1 MGAQFQV
8 DVQVTTHAEQV
19 EALEKKLESLQSKG
33 INLKVNNIDTSK
45 ISRQMESVG
54 QKASQSFNKAFSSGT
69 RTSKVDSN
77 SPINFAK
84 MKLEAKKEI
93 KGISKTI
100 QAGLA
105 GSGISERE
113 SDKLAQSF
121 VNSQKKGL
129 QAVAKERQK
138 QEIQQRKAYEQQQRQ
153 QQKLSNSYWKDYFAN
168 QNAKSPN
175 QKALSDYY
183 KQQEKEAS
191 AFYKQQQKEADTN
204 LKKQVANVEKLNQN
218 KANIVTARANGK
230 TSTLDA
236 LREERKTIKAEQ
248 KQLQK
253 EAERYNNIPGY
264 SQNERAKAIAA
275 KQLGTKSLIDKA
287 WASVQDKDSAS
298 IEKRFNSELAKAKK
312 QLQTSISKND
322 YADSKEARDYLKY
335 MDNLKASDWKNP
347 LNKLDEVNKKV
358 ATYQSNL
365 QSSHKTNLDN
375 INKEI
380 KAEEENTKQIQKGEE
395 AKARLQRQEK
405 ISQLG
410 YENRLKNAH
419 NQEIMDRIQQTRQ
432 KYESQQSQLAK
443 IQQRATSGEFE
454 ARNAKADKFLSRYE
468 GQDSEVL
475 TKARKYASELK
486 SLQSEL
492 QSGVYASGDK
502 KGLKIIPDD
511 QVKLM
516 DQINEKAKQLQNSF
530 TEISN
535 LESKTLGAGVAT
547 RSANN
552 VASYMENNTRALKKY
567 GSALSEIQQQYRSA
581 TTEMEK
587 SNIDKSFA
595 TLKSRISAEGLTGN
609 SAWSELKRATAQIA
623 QFTGVYGALQNVMFQ
638 LPYKAITAVKDY
650 DAAMTNMQMATGISN
665 TQAQELMNTYSDM
678 GKQLKVTGV
687 DVATSATEWM
697 KQGKTIEESNKLA
710 QDSIV
715 LSKIGDLSS
724 DDATRTITAAMKS
737 YDLNESQVM
746 DFVDQISA
754 IDMASATD
762 VGGLADAFNEVAAN
776 ANQAGISTKQLL
788 SYAAVI
794 GETTQEGMSSV
805 GTSLNAIF
813 SRMGNIKLARL
824 KDYQNGGEDL
834 SNVETVLKGV
844 GISLRDT
851 DGEFRNF
858 GDVLDE
864 TAGRWSEFGT
874 VQQRAVAQAFSGT
887 NHMNDFMVLMQQYSK
902 AQEYMQ
908 IADDASGTSME
919 KYSAYTDSL
928 EGKLEGLKST
938 FESLSNTVL
947 DSDALK
953 GFVSGGTDVLGL
965 IDKLTNSLGVM
976 GTVAVGAGIFQGK
989 NNSGKSTWDSPHA
1002 FFKMTYAA

>member
-8 DVQVTTHAEQV
+8 DVNVVTHGAEKV
-19 EALEKKLESLQSKG
+19 NELEQKLSKMQNKSVDIKFNVQGQSQINNIIQQLQNVQRQG
-33 INLKVNNIDTSK
+33 INLNLNNNNMARSAQNAARQYTQNFQRQINSSKLKYNIDTGKYAAAS
-45 ISRQMESVG
+45 SRMS
-54 QKASQSFNKAFSSGT
+54 
-69 RTSKVDSN
+69 
-77 SPINFAK
+77 
-84 MKLEAKKEI
+84 
-93 KGISKTI
+93 
-100 QAGLA
+100 
-105 GSGISERE
+105 
-113 SDKLAQSF
+113 
-121 VNSQKKGL
+121 
-129 QAVAKERQK
+129 
-138 QEIQQRKAYEQQQRQ
+138 
-153 QQKLSNSYWKDYFAN
+153 
-168 QNAKSPN
+168 
-175 QKALSDYY
+175 
-183 KQQEKEAS
+183 
-191 AFYKQQQKEADTN
+191 
-204 LKKQVANVEKLNQN
+204 
-218 KANIVTARANGK
+218 
-230 TSTLDA
+230 
-236 LREERKTIKAEQ
+236 
-248 KQLQK
+248 
-253 EAERYNNIPGY
+253 
-264 SQNERAKAIAA
+264 
-275 KQLGTKSLIDKA
+275 KQLGAYGTQDTANIQKATAALASYNQALDKLQNHYNG
-287 WASVQDKDSAS
+287 SNV
-298 IEKRFNSELAKAKK
+298 LGKK
-312 QLQTSISKND
+312 QLQ
-322 YADSKEARDYLKY
+322 
-335 MDNLKASDWKNP
+335 
-347 LNKLDEVNKKV
+347 
-358 ATYQSNL
+358 
-365 QSSHKTNLDN
+365 
-375 INKEI
+375 
-380 KAEEENTKQIQKGEE
+380 QI
-395 AKARLQRQEK
+395 
-405 ISQLG
+405 
-410 YENRLKNAH
+410 
-419 NQEIMDRIQQTRQ
+419 
-432 KYESQQSQLAK
+432 
-443 IQQRATSGEFE
+443 F
-454 ARNAKADKFLSRYE
+454 
-468 GQDSEVL
+468 QDM
-475 TKARKYASELK
+475 TKAGDTFKNTLSQIRDESSKALSPSIAS
-486 SLQSEL
+486 
-492 QSGVYASGDK
+492 ASGNK
-502 KGLKIIPDD
+502 
-511 QVKLM
+511 VVEYM
-516 DQINEKAKQLQNSF
+516 NANS
-530 TEISN
+530 
-535 LESKTLGAGVAT
+535 
-547 RSANN
+547 
-552 VASYMENNTRALKKY
+552 RAVKKY
-567 GSALSEIQQQYRSA
+567 GASLKTLEQQYRSM
-581 TTEMEK
+581 TTIEEK
-587 SNIDKSFA
+587 ANYDKVFVN
-595 TLKSRISAEGLTGN
+595 LKSRIDAEGLSGN
-609 SAWSELKRATAQIA
+609 SWFGELKRATGQIA
-623 QFTGVYGALQNVMFQ
+623 QFAGVYGMLQNTVMQ
-638 LPYKAITAVKDY
+638 IPYKAITAVKDY

-813 SRMGNIKLARL
+813 SRMGNIKLSRL

-834 SNVETVLKGV
+834 SNVETVLRGV

-938 FESLSNTVL
+938 FESLSSTVL

-953 GFVSGGTDVLGL
+953 GFVSGGTEVLGL

>member
-1 MGAQFQV
+1 MGVQFQV
-8 DVQVTTHAEQV
+8 DVNVATHGAE
-19 EALEKKLESLQSKG
+19 
-33 INLKVNNIDTSK
+33 KVNELEQKLSKMQNKSVDIKFNVQGQNQINNIIQQIQHVQRQGVNLNFNNNNMTRSAQNAARQYTQNFQRQINSSKLKYNIDTGKYAAAS
-45 ISRQMESVG
+45 SRMS
-54 QKASQSFNKAFSSGT
+54 
-69 RTSKVDSN
+69 
-77 SPINFAK
+77 
-84 MKLEAKKEI
+84 
-93 KGISKTI
+93 
-100 QAGLA
+100 
-105 GSGISERE
+105 
-113 SDKLAQSF
+113 
-121 VNSQKKGL
+121 
-129 QAVAKERQK
+129 
-138 QEIQQRKAYEQQQRQ
+138 
-153 QQKLSNSYWKDYFAN
+153 
-168 QNAKSPN
+168 
-175 QKALSDYY
+175 
-183 KQQEKEAS
+183 
-191 AFYKQQQKEADTN
+191 
-204 LKKQVANVEKLNQN
+204 
-218 KANIVTARANGK
+218 
-230 TSTLDA
+230 
-236 LREERKTIKAEQ
+236 
-248 KQLQK
+248 
-253 EAERYNNIPGY
+253 
-264 SQNERAKAIAA
+264 
-275 KQLGTKSLIDKA
+275 KQLGAYGTQDTANIQKATAALASYNQALDKLQNHYNG
-287 WASVQDKDSAS
+287 SNV
-298 IEKRFNSELAKAKK
+298 LGKK
-312 QLQTSISKND
+312 QLQQTFQDMTKAGDTFKNTLSQIRDESSKVLSPTIAN
-322 YADSKEARDYLKY
+322 
-335 MDNLKASDWKNP
+335 
-347 LNKLDEVNKKV
+347 
-358 ATYQSNL
+358 
-365 QSSHKTNLDN
+365 
-375 INKEI
+375 
-380 KAEEENTKQIQKGEE
+380 
-395 AKARLQRQEK
+395 
-405 ISQLG
+405 
-410 YENRLKNAH
+410 
-419 NQEIMDRIQQTRQ
+419 
-432 KYESQQSQLAK
+432 
-443 IQQRATSGEFE
+443 TSGNKVVEYM
-454 ARNAKADKFLSRYE
+454 NANSRA
-468 GQDSEVL
+468 V
-475 TKARKYASELK
+475 
-486 SLQSEL
+486 
-492 QSGVYASGDK
+492 
-502 KGLKIIPDD
+502 
-511 QVKLM
+511 
-516 DQINEKAKQLQNSF
+516 
-530 TEISN
+530 
-535 LESKTLGAGVAT
+535 
-547 RSANN
+547 
-552 VASYMENNTRALKKY
+552 KKY
-567 GSALSEIQQQYRSA
+567 GASLKTLEQQYRSM
-581 TTEMEK
+581 TTVEEK
-587 SNIDKSFA
+587 ANYDKTFA
-595 TLKSRISAEGLTGN
+595 NLKSRIDAEGLSGN
-609 SAWSELKRATAQIA
+609 SWFGELKRATGQIA
-623 QFTGVYGALQNVMFQ
+623 QFAGVYGMLQNTVMQ
-638 LPYKAITAVKDY
+638 IPYKAISAVKDY

-697 KQGKTIEESNKLA
+697 KQGKSIEESNKLA

-813 SRMGNIKLARL
+813 SRMGNIKLSRL

-834 SNVETVLKGV
+834 SNVETVLRGI

-902 AQEYMQ
+902 AQEYMR

-953 GFVSGGTDVLGL
+953 GFVSGGTEVLGL

>member
-8 DVQVTTHAEQV
+8 DVSVVTHGAEKVNELEQKLSKMQNKPVSVNFQVKGQKQLTNLMNQIKQV
-19 EALEKKLESLQSKG
+19 QNMLKG
-33 INLKVNNIDTSK
+33 IPTPNIPNNNLPRNNNPGRNNNPNRYPTNRLKYNIDTGKYAAAS
-45 ISRQMESVG
+45 SRMS
-54 QKASQSFNKAFSSGT
+54 
-69 RTSKVDSN
+69 
-77 SPINFAK
+77 
-84 MKLEAKKEI
+84 
-93 KGISKTI
+93 
-100 QAGLA
+100 
-105 GSGISERE
+105 
-113 SDKLAQSF
+113 
-121 VNSQKKGL
+121 
-129 QAVAKERQK
+129 
-138 QEIQQRKAYEQQQRQ
+138 
-153 QQKLSNSYWKDYFAN
+153 
-168 QNAKSPN
+168 
-175 QKALSDYY
+175 
-183 KQQEKEAS
+183 
-191 AFYKQQQKEADTN
+191 
-204 LKKQVANVEKLNQN
+204 
-218 KANIVTARANGK
+218 
-230 TSTLDA
+230 
-236 LREERKTIKAEQ
+236 
-248 KQLQK
+248 
-253 EAERYNNIPGY
+253 
-264 SQNERAKAIAA
+264 
-275 KQLGTKSLIDKA
+275 KQLGAYGTQDTANIQKATAALASYNQALDKLQNHYNG
-287 WASVQDKDSAS
+287 SNV
-298 IEKRFNSELAKAKK
+298 LGKK
-312 QLQTSISKND
+312 QLQQTFQDMTKAGDTFKNTLSQIRDESSKVLSPTIAN
-322 YADSKEARDYLKY
+322 
-335 MDNLKASDWKNP
+335 
-347 LNKLDEVNKKV
+347 
-358 ATYQSNL
+358 
-365 QSSHKTNLDN
+365 
-375 INKEI
+375 
-380 KAEEENTKQIQKGEE
+380 
-395 AKARLQRQEK
+395 
-405 ISQLG
+405 
-410 YENRLKNAH
+410 
-419 NQEIMDRIQQTRQ
+419 
-432 KYESQQSQLAK
+432 
-443 IQQRATSGEFE
+443 TSGNKVVEYM
-454 ARNAKADKFLSRYE
+454 NANSRA
-468 GQDSEVL
+468 V
-475 TKARKYASELK
+475 
-486 SLQSEL
+486 
-492 QSGVYASGDK
+492 
-502 KGLKIIPDD
+502 
-511 QVKLM
+511 
-516 DQINEKAKQLQNSF
+516 
-530 TEISN
+530 
-535 LESKTLGAGVAT
+535 
-547 RSANN
+547 
-552 VASYMENNTRALKKY
+552 KKY
-567 GSALSEIQQQYRSA
+567 GASLKTLEQQYRSM
-581 TTEMEK
+581 TTVEEK
-587 SNIDKSFA
+587 ANYDKTFA
-595 TLKSRISAEGLTGN
+595 NLKSRIDAEGLSGN
-609 SAWSELKRATAQIA
+609 SWFGELKRATGQIA
-623 QFTGVYGALQNVMFQ
+623 QFAGVYGMLQNTVMQ
-638 LPYKAITAVKDY
+638 IPYKAISAVKDY

-697 KQGKTIEESNKLA
+697 KQGKSIEESNKLA

-813 SRMGNIKLARL
+813 SRMGNIKLSRL

-844 GISLRDT
+844 GISLRDA

-953 GFVSGGTDVLGL
+953 GFVSGGTEVLGL

-976 GTVAVGAGIFQGK
+976 GTVAVGAGIFQGR

>member
-1 MGAQFQV
+1 MGVPFQV
-8 DVQVTTHAEQV
+8 DVNVVTHGAEKV
-19 EALEKKLESLQSKG
+19 NELEQKLSKMQNKSVDIKFNVQGQNQINNIIQQIQNVQRQG
-33 INLKVNNIDTSK
+33 INLNLNNNNMARSAQNAARQYTQNFQRQINSSKLKYNIDTGKYAAAS
-45 ISRQMESVG
+45 SRMS
-54 QKASQSFNKAFSSGT
+54 
-69 RTSKVDSN
+69 
-77 SPINFAK
+77 
-84 MKLEAKKEI
+84 
-93 KGISKTI
+93 
-100 QAGLA
+100 
-105 GSGISERE
+105 
-113 SDKLAQSF
+113 
-121 VNSQKKGL
+121 
-129 QAVAKERQK
+129 
-138 QEIQQRKAYEQQQRQ
+138 
-153 QQKLSNSYWKDYFAN
+153 
-168 QNAKSPN
+168 
-175 QKALSDYY
+175 
-183 KQQEKEAS
+183 
-191 AFYKQQQKEADTN
+191 
-204 LKKQVANVEKLNQN
+204 
-218 KANIVTARANGK
+218 
-230 TSTLDA
+230 
-236 LREERKTIKAEQ
+236 
-248 KQLQK
+248 
-253 EAERYNNIPGY
+253 
-264 SQNERAKAIAA
+264 
-275 KQLGTKSLIDKA
+275 KQLGAYGTQDTANIQKATAALASYNQALDKLQNHYNG
-287 WASVQDKDSAS
+287 SNV
-298 IEKRFNSELAKAKK
+298 LGKK
-312 QLQTSISKND
+312 QLQ
-322 YADSKEARDYLKY
+322 
-335 MDNLKASDWKNP
+335 
-347 LNKLDEVNKKV
+347 
-358 ATYQSNL
+358 
-365 QSSHKTNLDN
+365 
-375 INKEI
+375 
-380 KAEEENTKQIQKGEE
+380 
-395 AKARLQRQEK
+395 
-405 ISQLG
+405 
-410 YENRLKNAH
+410 
-419 NQEIMDRIQQTRQ
+419 QT
-432 KYESQQSQLAK
+432 
-443 IQQRATSGEFE
+443 F
-454 ARNAKADKFLSRYE
+454 
-468 GQDSEVL
+468 QDM
-475 TKARKYASELK
+475 TKAGDTFKNTLSQIRDESSKALSPTVAS
-486 SLQSEL
+486 
-492 QSGVYASGDK
+492 ASGNK
-502 KGLKIIPDD
+502 
-511 QVKLM
+511 VVEYM
-516 DQINEKAKQLQNSF
+516 NANS
-530 TEISN
+530 
-535 LESKTLGAGVAT
+535 
-547 RSANN
+547 
-552 VASYMENNTRALKKY
+552 RAVKKY
-567 GSALSEIQQQYRSA
+567 GASLKTLEQQYRSM
-581 TTEMEK
+581 TTIEEK
-587 SNIDKSFA
+587 ANYDKVFA
-595 TLKSRISAEGLTGN
+595 NLKSRIGAEGLSGN
-609 SAWSELKRATAQIA
+609 SWFGELKRATGQIA
-623 QFTGVYGALQNVMFQ
+623 QFAGVYGMLQNTVMQ
-638 LPYKAITAVKDY
+638 IPYKAITAVKDY

-715 LSKIGDLSS
+715 LSKIGNLSS

-813 SRMGNIKLARL
+813 SRMGNIKLSRL

-834 SNVETVLKGV
+834 SNVETVLRGV

-938 FESLSNTVL
+938 FESLSSTVL

-953 GFVSGGTDVLGL
+953 GFVSGGTEVLGL

>member
-1 MGAQFQV
+1 MGVTFQV
-8 DVQVTTHAEQV
+8 DVQVTTHAEQIN
-19 EALEKKLESLQSKG
+19 ALEKKLESLQTKG
-33 INLKVNNIDTSK
+33 ITLKVNNIDTSK
-45 ISRQMESVG
+45 IEQQIQSLG
-54 QKASQSFNKAFSSGT
+54 QKASQSLNNAFGSSANN
-69 RTSKVDSN
+69 RSAQN
-77 SPINFAK
+77 AAK
-84 MKLEAKKEI
+84 QY
-93 KGISKTI
+93 I
-100 QAGLA
+100 QA
-105 GSGISERE
+105 
-113 SDKLAQSF
+113 
-121 VNSQKKGL
+121 V
-129 QAVAKERQK
+129 
-138 QEIQQRKAYEQQQRQ
+138 
-153 QQKLSNSYWKDYFAN
+153 
-168 QNAKSPN
+168 
-175 QKALSDYY
+175 
-183 KQQEKEAS
+183 
-191 AFYKQQQKEADTN
+191 
-204 LKKQVANVEKLNQN
+204 
-218 KANIVTARANGK
+218 
-230 TSTLDA
+230 
-236 LREERKTIKAEQ
+236 Q
-248 KQLQK
+248 KQLNTNK
-253 EAERYNNIPGY
+253 LKYNIDTGKY
-264 SQNERAKAIAA
+264 VAA
-275 KQLGTKSLIDKA
+275 SSRMSKQLGAYGTQDTANIQKATAALASYNQALDKLQNHYNG
-287 WASVQDKDSAS
+287 SNV
-298 IEKRFNSELAKAKK
+298 LGKK
-312 QLQTSISKND
+312 QLQQTFQDMTKAGDTFKNTLSQIRDESSKVLSPTIAN
-322 YADSKEARDYLKY
+322 
-335 MDNLKASDWKNP
+335 
-347 LNKLDEVNKKV
+347 
-358 ATYQSNL
+358 
-365 QSSHKTNLDN
+365 
-375 INKEI
+375 
-380 KAEEENTKQIQKGEE
+380 
-395 AKARLQRQEK
+395 
-405 ISQLG
+405 
-410 YENRLKNAH
+410 
-419 NQEIMDRIQQTRQ
+419 
-432 KYESQQSQLAK
+432 
-443 IQQRATSGEFE
+443 TSGNKVVEYM
-454 ARNAKADKFLSRYE
+454 NANSRA
-468 GQDSEVL
+468 V
-475 TKARKYASELK
+475 
-486 SLQSEL
+486 
-492 QSGVYASGDK
+492 
-502 KGLKIIPDD
+502 
-511 QVKLM
+511 
-516 DQINEKAKQLQNSF
+516 
-530 TEISN
+530 
-535 LESKTLGAGVAT
+535 
-547 RSANN
+547 
-552 VASYMENNTRALKKY
+552 KKY
-567 GSALSEIQQQYRSA
+567 GASLKTLEQQYRSM
-581 TTEMEK
+581 TTVEEK
-587 SNIDKSFA
+587 ANYDKTFA
-595 TLKSRISAEGLTGN
+595 NLKSRIDAEGLSGN
-609 SAWSELKRATAQIA
+609 SWFGELKRATGQIA
-623 QFTGVYGALQNVMFQ
+623 QFAGVYGMLQNTVMQ
-638 LPYKAITAVKDY
+638 IPYKAISAVKDY

-697 KQGKTIEESNKLA
+697 KQGKSIEESNKLA

-813 SRMGNIKLARL
+813 SRMGNIKLSRL

-834 SNVETVLKGV
+834 SNVETVLRGI

-902 AQEYMQ
+902 AQEYMR

-953 GFVSGGTDVLGL
+953 GFVSGGTEVLGL

>member
-1 MGAQFQV
+1 MGVQFQV
-8 DVQVTTHAEQV
+8 DVNVATHGAEKV
-19 EALEKKLESLQSKG
+19 NELEQKLSKMQNKSVDIKFNVQGQNQINNIIQQLQNVQRQG
-33 INLKVNNIDTSK
+33 INLNLNNNNMARSAQNAARQYTQNFQRQINSSKLKYNIDTGKYAAASSRMSK
-45 ISRQMESVG
+45 QLGAYGTQDTANI
-54 QKASQSFNKAFSSGT
+54 QKATAALASYN
-69 RTSKVDSN
+69 
-77 SPINFAK
+77 
-84 MKLEAKKEI
+84 
-93 KGISKTI
+93 
-100 QAGLA
+100 QAL
-105 GSGISERE
+105 
-113 SDKLAQSF
+113 DKLQNHYNGSNVLGKQQLQQTFQDMTKAGDTF
-121 VNSQKKGL
+121 KNTLSQIRD
-129 QAVAKERQK
+129 E
-138 QEIQQRKAYEQQQRQ
+138 
-153 QQKLSNSYWKDYFAN
+153 SS
-168 QNAKSPN
+168 
-175 QKALSDYY
+175 KALSP
-183 KQQEKEAS
+183 
-191 AFYKQQQKEADTN
+191 T
-204 LKKQVANVEKLNQN
+204 V
-218 KANIVTARANGK
+218 
-230 TSTLDA
+230 TSTSGNKVVEYMNA
-236 LREERKTIKAEQ
+236 
-248 KQLQK
+248 
-253 EAERYNNIPGY
+253 N
-264 SQNERAKAIAA
+264 SRA
-275 KQLGTKSLIDKA
+275 
-287 WASVQDKDSAS
+287 V
-298 IEKRFNSELAKAKK
+298 
-312 QLQTSISKND
+312 
-322 YADSKEARDYLKY
+322 
-335 MDNLKASDWKNP
+335 
-347 LNKLDEVNKKV
+347 
-358 ATYQSNL
+358 
-365 QSSHKTNLDN
+365 
-375 INKEI
+375 
-380 KAEEENTKQIQKGEE
+380 
-395 AKARLQRQEK
+395 
-405 ISQLG
+405 
-410 YENRLKNAH
+410 
-419 NQEIMDRIQQTRQ
+419 
-432 KYESQQSQLAK
+432 
-443 IQQRATSGEFE
+443 
-454 ARNAKADKFLSRYE
+454 
-468 GQDSEVL
+468 
-475 TKARKYASELK
+475 
-486 SLQSEL
+486 
-492 QSGVYASGDK
+492 
-502 KGLKIIPDD
+502 
-511 QVKLM
+511 
-516 DQINEKAKQLQNSF
+516 
-530 TEISN
+530 
-535 LESKTLGAGVAT
+535 
-547 RSANN
+547 
-552 VASYMENNTRALKKY
+552 KKY
-567 GSALSEIQQQYRSA
+567 GASLKTLEQQYRSM
-581 TTEMEK
+581 TTIEEK
-587 SNIDKSFA
+587 ANYDKVFA
-595 TLKSRISAEGLTGN
+595 NLKSRIDAEGLSGN
-609 SAWSELKRATAQIA
+609 SWFGELKRATGQIA
-623 QFTGVYGALQNVMFQ
+623 QFAGVYGMLQNTVMQ
-638 LPYKAITAVKDY
+638 IPYKAITAVKDY

-813 SRMGNIKLARL
+813 SRMGNIKLSRL

-834 SNVETVLKGV
+834 SNVETVLRGV

-938 FESLSNTVL
+938 FESLSSTVL

-953 GFVSGGTDVLGL
+953 GFVSGGTEVLGL

-989 NNSGKSTWDSPHA
+989 NNSGKSTWDSLHA

>member
-8 DVQVTTHAEQV
+8 DVNVVTHGAEKV
-19 EALEKKLESLQSKG
+19 NELEQKLSKMQNKSVDIKFNVQGQNQINNIIQQLQNVQRQG
-33 INLKVNNIDTSK
+33 INLNLNNNNMARSAQNVARQYTQNFQRQINSSKLKYNIDTGKYAAAS
-45 ISRQMESVG
+45 SRMS
-54 QKASQSFNKAFSSGT
+54 
-69 RTSKVDSN
+69 
-77 SPINFAK
+77 
-84 MKLEAKKEI
+84 
-93 KGISKTI
+93 
-100 QAGLA
+100 
-105 GSGISERE
+105 
-113 SDKLAQSF
+113 
-121 VNSQKKGL
+121 
-129 QAVAKERQK
+129 
-138 QEIQQRKAYEQQQRQ
+138 
-153 QQKLSNSYWKDYFAN
+153 
-168 QNAKSPN
+168 
-175 QKALSDYY
+175 
-183 KQQEKEAS
+183 
-191 AFYKQQQKEADTN
+191 
-204 LKKQVANVEKLNQN
+204 
-218 KANIVTARANGK
+218 
-230 TSTLDA
+230 
-236 LREERKTIKAEQ
+236 
-248 KQLQK
+248 
-253 EAERYNNIPGY
+253 
-264 SQNERAKAIAA
+264 
-275 KQLGTKSLIDKA
+275 KQLGAYGTQDTANIQKATAALASYNQALDKLQNHYNG
-287 WASVQDKDSAS
+287 SNV
-298 IEKRFNSELAKAKK
+298 LGKK
-312 QLQTSISKND
+312 QLQQTFQDMTKAGDTFKNTLSQIRDESSK
-322 YADSKEARDYLKY
+322 ALSPTV
-335 MDNLKASDWKNP
+335 AS
-347 LNKLDEVNKKV
+347 
-358 ATYQSNL
+358 
-365 QSSHKTNLDN
+365 
-375 INKEI
+375 
-380 KAEEENTKQIQKGEE
+380 
-395 AKARLQRQEK
+395 
-405 ISQLG
+405 
-410 YENRLKNAH
+410 
-419 NQEIMDRIQQTRQ
+419 
-432 KYESQQSQLAK
+432 
-443 IQQRATSGEFE
+443 TSGNKVVEYM
-454 ARNAKADKFLSRYE
+454 NANSRA
-468 GQDSEVL
+468 V
-475 TKARKYASELK
+475 
-486 SLQSEL
+486 
-492 QSGVYASGDK
+492 
-502 KGLKIIPDD
+502 
-511 QVKLM
+511 
-516 DQINEKAKQLQNSF
+516 
-530 TEISN
+530 
-535 LESKTLGAGVAT
+535 
-547 RSANN
+547 
-552 VASYMENNTRALKKY
+552 KKY
-567 GSALSEIQQQYRSA
+567 GASLKTLEQQYRSM
-581 TTEMEK
+581 TTIEEK
-587 SNIDKSFA
+587 ANYDKVFA
-595 TLKSRISAEGLTGN
+595 NLKSRIDAEGLSGN
-609 SAWSELKRATAQIA
+609 SWFGELKRATGQIA
-623 QFTGVYGALQNVMFQ
+623 QFAGVYGMLQNTVMQ
-638 LPYKAITAVKDY
+638 IPYKAITAVKDY

-813 SRMGNIKLARL
+813 SRMGNIKLSRL

-834 SNVETVLKGV
+834 SNVETVLRGV

-902 AQEYMQ
+902 AQEYMR

-938 FESLSNTVL
+938 FESLSSTVL

-953 GFVSGGTDVLGL
+953 GFVSGGTEVLGL

>member
-8 DVQVTTHAEQV
+8 DVNVVTHGAEKV
-19 EALEKKLESLQSKG
+19 NELEQKLSKMQNKSVDIKFNVQGQNQINNIIQQLQNVQRHG
-33 INLKVNNIDTSK
+33 INLNLNNNNMARSAQNAARQYAQNFQRQINSSKLKYNIDTGKYAAAS
-45 ISRQMESVG
+45 SRMS
-54 QKASQSFNKAFSSGT
+54 
-69 RTSKVDSN
+69 
-77 SPINFAK
+77 
-84 MKLEAKKEI
+84 
-93 KGISKTI
+93 
-100 QAGLA
+100 
-105 GSGISERE
+105 
-113 SDKLAQSF
+113 
-121 VNSQKKGL
+121 
-129 QAVAKERQK
+129 
-138 QEIQQRKAYEQQQRQ
+138 
-153 QQKLSNSYWKDYFAN
+153 
-168 QNAKSPN
+168 
-175 QKALSDYY
+175 
-183 KQQEKEAS
+183 
-191 AFYKQQQKEADTN
+191 
-204 LKKQVANVEKLNQN
+204 
-218 KANIVTARANGK
+218 
-230 TSTLDA
+230 
-236 LREERKTIKAEQ
+236 
-248 KQLQK
+248 
-253 EAERYNNIPGY
+253 
-264 SQNERAKAIAA
+264 
-275 KQLGTKSLIDKA
+275 KQLGAYGTQDTANIQKATAALASYNQALDKLQNHYNG
-287 WASVQDKDSAS
+287 SNV
-298 IEKRFNSELAKAKK
+298 LGKK
-312 QLQTSISKND
+312 QLQ
-322 YADSKEARDYLKY
+322 
-335 MDNLKASDWKNP
+335 
-347 LNKLDEVNKKV
+347 
-358 ATYQSNL
+358 
-365 QSSHKTNLDN
+365 
-375 INKEI
+375 
-380 KAEEENTKQIQKGEE
+380 
-395 AKARLQRQEK
+395 
-405 ISQLG
+405 
-410 YENRLKNAH
+410 
-419 NQEIMDRIQQTRQ
+419 QT
-432 KYESQQSQLAK
+432 
-443 IQQRATSGEFE
+443 F
-454 ARNAKADKFLSRYE
+454 
-468 GQDSEVL
+468 QDM
-475 TKARKYASELK
+475 TKAGDTFKNTLSQIRDESSKALSPTVAS
-486 SLQSEL
+486 
-492 QSGVYASGDK
+492 ASGNK
-502 KGLKIIPDD
+502 
-511 QVKLM
+511 VVEYM
-516 DQINEKAKQLQNSF
+516 NANS
-530 TEISN
+530 
-535 LESKTLGAGVAT
+535 
-547 RSANN
+547 
-552 VASYMENNTRALKKY
+552 RAVKKY
-567 GSALSEIQQQYRSA
+567 GASLKTLEQQYRSM
-581 TTEMEK
+581 TTIEEK
-587 SNIDKSFA
+587 ANYDKVFA
-595 TLKSRISAEGLTGN
+595 NLKSRIGAEGLSGN
-609 SAWSELKRATAQIA
+609 SWFGELKRATGQIA
-623 QFTGVYGALQNVMFQ
+623 QFAGVYGMLQNTVMQ
-638 LPYKAITAVKDY
+638 IPYKAITAVKDY

-715 LSKIGDLSS
+715 LSKIGNLSS

-813 SRMGNIKLARL
+813 SRMGNIKLSRL

-834 SNVETVLKGV
+834 SNVETVLRGV

-938 FESLSNTVL
+938 FESLSSTVL

-953 GFVSGGTDVLGL
+953 GFVSGGTEVLGL

>member
-8 DVQVTTHAEQV
+8 DVNVVTHGAEKV
-19 EALEKKLESLQSKG
+19 NELEQKLSKMQNKSVDIKFNVQGQNQINNIIQQLQNVQRQG
-33 INLKVNNIDTSK
+33 INLNLNNNNMARSAQNAARQYTQNFQRQINSSKLKYNIDTGKYAATS
-45 ISRQMESVG
+45 SRMS
-54 QKASQSFNKAFSSGT
+54 
-69 RTSKVDSN
+69 
-77 SPINFAK
+77 
-84 MKLEAKKEI
+84 
-93 KGISKTI
+93 
-100 QAGLA
+100 
-105 GSGISERE
+105 
-113 SDKLAQSF
+113 
-121 VNSQKKGL
+121 
-129 QAVAKERQK
+129 
-138 QEIQQRKAYEQQQRQ
+138 
-153 QQKLSNSYWKDYFAN
+153 
-168 QNAKSPN
+168 
-175 QKALSDYY
+175 
-183 KQQEKEAS
+183 
-191 AFYKQQQKEADTN
+191 
-204 LKKQVANVEKLNQN
+204 
-218 KANIVTARANGK
+218 
-230 TSTLDA
+230 
-236 LREERKTIKAEQ
+236 
-248 KQLQK
+248 
-253 EAERYNNIPGY
+253 
-264 SQNERAKAIAA
+264 
-275 KQLGTKSLIDKA
+275 KQLGAYGTQDTANIQKATAALASYNQALDKLQNHYNG
-287 WASVQDKDSAS
+287 SNV
-298 IEKRFNSELAKAKK
+298 LGKK
-312 QLQTSISKND
+312 QLQ
-322 YADSKEARDYLKY
+322 
-335 MDNLKASDWKNP
+335 
-347 LNKLDEVNKKV
+347 
-358 ATYQSNL
+358 
-365 QSSHKTNLDN
+365 
-375 INKEI
+375 
-380 KAEEENTKQIQKGEE
+380 
-395 AKARLQRQEK
+395 
-405 ISQLG
+405 
-410 YENRLKNAH
+410 
-419 NQEIMDRIQQTRQ
+419 QT
-432 KYESQQSQLAK
+432 
-443 IQQRATSGEFE
+443 F
-454 ARNAKADKFLSRYE
+454 
-468 GQDSEVL
+468 QDM
-475 TKARKYASELK
+475 TKAGDTFKNTLSQIRDESSKALSPTVAS
-486 SLQSEL
+486 
-492 QSGVYASGDK
+492 ASGNK
-502 KGLKIIPDD
+502 
-511 QVKLM
+511 VVEYM
-516 DQINEKAKQLQNSF
+516 NANS
-530 TEISN
+530 
-535 LESKTLGAGVAT
+535 
-547 RSANN
+547 
-552 VASYMENNTRALKKY
+552 RAVKKY
-567 GSALSEIQQQYRSA
+567 GASLKTLEQQYRSM
-581 TTEMEK
+581 TTIEEK
-587 SNIDKSFA
+587 ANYDKVFA
-595 TLKSRISAEGLTGN
+595 NLKSRIDAEGLSGN
-609 SAWSELKRATAQIA
+609 SWFGELKRATGQIA
-623 QFTGVYGALQNVMFQ
+623 QFAGVYGMLQNTVMQ
-638 LPYKAITAVKDY
+638 IPYKAITAVKDY

-813 SRMGNIKLARL
+813 SRMGNIKLSRL

-834 SNVETVLKGV
+834 SNVETVLRGV

-938 FESLSNTVL
+938 FESLSSTVL

-953 GFVSGGTDVLGL
+953 GFVSGGTEVLGL

>member
-8 DVQVTTHAEQV
+8 DVNVVTHGAEKV
-19 EALEKKLESLQSKG
+19 NELEQKLSKMQNKSVDIKFNVQGQNQINNIIQQLQNVQRQG
-33 INLKVNNIDTSK
+33 INLNLNNNNMARSAQNAARQYTQNFQRQINSSKLKYNIDTGKYAATS
-45 ISRQMESVG
+45 SRMS
-54 QKASQSFNKAFSSGT
+54 
-69 RTSKVDSN
+69 
-77 SPINFAK
+77 
-84 MKLEAKKEI
+84 
-93 KGISKTI
+93 
-100 QAGLA
+100 
-105 GSGISERE
+105 
-113 SDKLAQSF
+113 
-121 VNSQKKGL
+121 
-129 QAVAKERQK
+129 
-138 QEIQQRKAYEQQQRQ
+138 
-153 QQKLSNSYWKDYFAN
+153 
-168 QNAKSPN
+168 
-175 QKALSDYY
+175 
-183 KQQEKEAS
+183 
-191 AFYKQQQKEADTN
+191 
-204 LKKQVANVEKLNQN
+204 
-218 KANIVTARANGK
+218 
-230 TSTLDA
+230 
-236 LREERKTIKAEQ
+236 
-248 KQLQK
+248 
-253 EAERYNNIPGY
+253 
-264 SQNERAKAIAA
+264 
-275 KQLGTKSLIDKA
+275 KQLGAYGTQDTANIQKATAALASYNQALDKLQNHYNG
-287 WASVQDKDSAS
+287 SNV
-298 IEKRFNSELAKAKK
+298 LGKK
-312 QLQTSISKND
+312 QLQ
-322 YADSKEARDYLKY
+322 
-335 MDNLKASDWKNP
+335 
-347 LNKLDEVNKKV
+347 
-358 ATYQSNL
+358 
-365 QSSHKTNLDN
+365 
-375 INKEI
+375 
-380 KAEEENTKQIQKGEE
+380 
-395 AKARLQRQEK
+395 
-405 ISQLG
+405 
-410 YENRLKNAH
+410 
-419 NQEIMDRIQQTRQ
+419 QT
-432 KYESQQSQLAK
+432 
-443 IQQRATSGEFE
+443 F
-454 ARNAKADKFLSRYE
+454 
-468 GQDSEVL
+468 QDM
-475 TKARKYASELK
+475 TKAGDTFKNTLSQIRDESSKALSPTVAS
-486 SLQSEL
+486 
-492 QSGVYASGDK
+492 ASGNK
-502 KGLKIIPDD
+502 
-511 QVKLM
+511 VVEYM
-516 DQINEKAKQLQNSF
+516 NANS
-530 TEISN
+530 
-535 LESKTLGAGVAT
+535 
-547 RSANN
+547 
-552 VASYMENNTRALKKY
+552 RAVKKY
-567 GSALSEIQQQYRSA
+567 GASLKTLEQQYRSM
-581 TTEMEK
+581 TTIEEK
-587 SNIDKSFA
+587 ANYDKVFA
-595 TLKSRISAEGLTGN
+595 NLKSRIDAEGLSGN
-609 SAWSELKRATAQIA
+609 SWFGELKRATGQIA
-623 QFTGVYGALQNVMFQ
+623 QFAGVYGMLQNTVMQ
-638 LPYKAITAVKDY
+638 IPYKAITAVKDY

-813 SRMGNIKLARL
+813 SRMGNIKLSRL

-834 SNVETVLKGV
+834 SNVETVLRGV

>member
-1 MGAQFQV
+1 MGVPFQV
-8 DVQVTTHAEQV
+8 DVNVVTHAEQV
-19 EALEKKLESLQSKG
+19 DALEKRLNALQSKG
-33 INLKVNNIDTSK
+33 VDLKVKIDGLDKLDTTKIGKQFTAAGKQMSQNFSRGLATSSTKSKTNINN
-45 ISRQMESVG
+45 V
-54 QKASQSFNKAFSSGT
+54 
-69 RTSKVDSN
+69 V
-77 SPINFAK
+77 NFARLK
-84 MKLEAKKEI
+84 QQADKEVASL
-93 KGISKTI
+93 SKTI
-100 QAGLA
+100 QNGL
-105 GSGISERE
+105 GTDKKQ
-113 SDKLAQSF
+113 SDKIAKQYANTIQKSTASAQ
-121 VNSQKKGL
+121 K
-129 QAVAKERQK
+129 
-138 QEIQQRKAYEQQQRQ
+138 QQQRVQ
-153 QQKLSNSYWKDYFAN
+153 QQYQKQLQQDAKRNLTQQLS
-168 QNAKSPN
+168 
-175 QKALSDYY
+175 
-183 KQQEKEAS
+183 
-191 AFYKQQQKEADTN
+191 
-204 LKKQVANVEKLNQN
+204 NVEKLNKN
-218 KANIVTARANGK
+218 KAGIITARANGK
-230 TSTLDA
+230 SETVEA
-236 LREERKTIKAEQ
+236 LRAERKQIKAEQ

-253 EAERYNNIPGY
+253 EAQKINKASGY
-264 SQNERAKAIAA
+264 SISGFSSQERAKAIND
-275 KQLGTKSLIDKA
+275 KQLDTKNLVDKA
-287 WASVQDKDSAS
+287 WASVNDKNSEA
-298 IEKRFNSELAKAKK
+298 ITKRFDSELSKAKK
-312 QLQTSISKND
+312 
-322 YADSKEARDYLKY
+322 
-335 MDNLKASDWKNP
+335 
-347 LNKLDEVNKKV
+347 
-358 ATYQSNL
+358 NL
-365 QSSHKTNLDN
+365 QSSLSKYDYADADKIKESQKLIASMGNMKASDYEKPLEKIAQVTKQTQDLGKSLQNTYKVNLDG

-380 KAEEENTKQIQKGEE
+380 KAEEQNIAQTR
-395 AKARLQRQEK
+395 KAEQSRTQAQVQQK

-410 YENRLKNAH
+410 YDNKLKNAH

-454 ARNAKADKFLSRYE
+454 ARTAKNNSWIDKYAGQNSESLAKARSQIEKIN
-468 GQDSEVL
+468 
-475 TKARKYASELK
+475 T
-486 SLQSEL
+486 LQKEL
-492 QSGVYASGDK
+492 QTGKYGSGDK
-502 KGLKIIPDD
+502 KGMTIVTDD
-511 QVKLM
+511 Q
-516 DQINEKAKQLQNSF
+516 IAKAKELDRTCQELKNTMTQVAN
-530 TEISN
+530 E
-535 LESKTLGAGVAT
+535 ESKTLGYGVAE

-552 VASYMENNTRALKKY
+552 VATYMENNTKALKKY
-567 GSALSEIQQQYRSA
+567 GNALAELQSQYRSA

-609 SAWSELKRATAQIA
+609 SGWSELKRATVQIA
-623 QFTGVYGALQNVMFQ
+623 QFAGVYGMLQNTVMQ
-638 LPYKAITAVKDY
+638 IPYKAITAVKDY

-851 DGEFRNF
+851 DGEFRDF

-864 TAGRWSEFGT
+864 TASRWSEFGT

-908 IADDASGTSME
+908 VADNASGKSME
-919 KYSAYTDSL
+919 KYGAYTDSL
-928 EGKLEGLKST
+928 EGKLEGFKST

-953 GFVSGGTDVLGL
+953 GLVSSGTDVLGL
-965 IDKLTNSLGVM
+965 VDKLTNSLGVM

>member
-8 DVQVTTHAEQV
+8 DVNVVTHGAEKV
-19 EALEKKLESLQSKG
+19 NELEQKLSKMQNKSVDIKFNVQGQNQINNIIQQLQNVQRQG
-33 INLKVNNIDTSK
+33 INLNLNNNNMARSAQNAARQYTQNFQRQINSSKLKYNIDTGKYAAAS
-45 ISRQMESVG
+45 SRMS
-54 QKASQSFNKAFSSGT
+54 
-69 RTSKVDSN
+69 
-77 SPINFAK
+77 
-84 MKLEAKKEI
+84 
-93 KGISKTI
+93 
-100 QAGLA
+100 
-105 GSGISERE
+105 
-113 SDKLAQSF
+113 
-121 VNSQKKGL
+121 
-129 QAVAKERQK
+129 
-138 QEIQQRKAYEQQQRQ
+138 
-153 QQKLSNSYWKDYFAN
+153 
-168 QNAKSPN
+168 
-175 QKALSDYY
+175 
-183 KQQEKEAS
+183 
-191 AFYKQQQKEADTN
+191 
-204 LKKQVANVEKLNQN
+204 
-218 KANIVTARANGK
+218 
-230 TSTLDA
+230 
-236 LREERKTIKAEQ
+236 
-248 KQLQK
+248 
-253 EAERYNNIPGY
+253 
-264 SQNERAKAIAA
+264 
-275 KQLGTKSLIDKA
+275 KQLGAYGTQDTANIQKATAALASYNQALDKLQNHYNG
-287 WASVQDKDSAS
+287 SNV
-298 IEKRFNSELAKAKK
+298 LGKK
-312 QLQTSISKND
+312 QLQ
-322 YADSKEARDYLKY
+322 
-335 MDNLKASDWKNP
+335 
-347 LNKLDEVNKKV
+347 
-358 ATYQSNL
+358 
-365 QSSHKTNLDN
+365 
-375 INKEI
+375 
-380 KAEEENTKQIQKGEE
+380 
-395 AKARLQRQEK
+395 
-405 ISQLG
+405 
-410 YENRLKNAH
+410 
-419 NQEIMDRIQQTRQ
+419 QT
-432 KYESQQSQLAK
+432 
-443 IQQRATSGEFE
+443 F
-454 ARNAKADKFLSRYE
+454 
-468 GQDSEVL
+468 QDM
-475 TKARKYASELK
+475 TKAGDTFKNTLSQIRDESSKALSPTVAS
-486 SLQSEL
+486 
-492 QSGVYASGDK
+492 ASGNK
-502 KGLKIIPDD
+502 
-511 QVKLM
+511 VVEYM
-516 DQINEKAKQLQNSF
+516 NANS
-530 TEISN
+530 
-535 LESKTLGAGVAT
+535 
-547 RSANN
+547 
-552 VASYMENNTRALKKY
+552 RAVKKY
-567 GSALSEIQQQYRSA
+567 GASLKTLEQQYRSM
-581 TTEMEK
+581 TTIEEK
-587 SNIDKSFA
+587 ANYDKVFA
-595 TLKSRISAEGLTGN
+595 NLKSRIGAEGLSGN
-609 SAWSELKRATAQIA
+609 SWFGELKRATGQIA
-623 QFTGVYGALQNVMFQ
+623 QFAGVYGMLQNTVMQ
-638 LPYKAITAVKDY
+638 IPYKAITAVKDY

-715 LSKIGDLSS
+715 LSKIGNLSS

-805 GTSLNAIF
+805 GTSLNSIF
-813 SRMGNIKLARL
+813 SRMGNIKLSRL

-834 SNVETVLKGV
+834 SNVETVLRGV

-938 FESLSNTVL
+938 FESLSSTVL

-953 GFVSGGTDVLGL
+953 GFVSGGTEVLGL

>member
-1 MGAQFQV
+1 MGVPFQV
-8 DVQVTTHAEQV
+8 DVNVVTHAEQV
-19 EALEKKLESLQSKG
+19 DALEKRLNALQSKG
-33 INLKVNNIDTSK
+33 VDLKVKIDGLDKLDTSK
-45 ISRQMESVG
+45 MGKQASQNFMNGVKSVKGSTSDLFGFAKDQKKTFDKISKDAEKVKTTLGYTNKESTTIAKSWHNTQEKASKEAEKVRQDNVKKT
-54 QKASQSFNKAFSSGT
+54 QKAQEVENRRYAQQQIAQMKQTAVQRNAHNKAI
-69 RTSKVDSN
+69 VDS
-77 SPINFAK
+77 
-84 MKLEAKKEI
+84 
-93 KGISKTI
+93 G
-100 QAGLA
+100 
-105 GSGISERE
+105 
-113 SDKLAQSF
+113 
-121 VNSQKKGL
+121 
-129 QAVAKERQK
+129 KERIAQLK
-138 QEIQQRKAYEQQQRQ
+138 QEQKIQRQ
-153 QQKLSNSYWKDYFAN
+153 IN
-168 QNAKSPN
+168 
-175 QKALSDYY
+175 
-183 KQQEKEAS
+183 EKESTA
-191 AFYKQQQKEADTN
+191 N
-204 LKKQVANVEKLNQN
+204 LIA
-218 KANIVTARANGK
+218 TR
-230 TSTLDA
+230 
-236 LREERKTIKAEQ
+236 KAEQ
-248 KQLQK
+248 SRTQAQ
-253 EAERYNNIPGY
+253 
-264 SQNERAKAIAA
+264 
-275 KQLGTKSLIDKA
+275 
-287 WASVQDKDSAS
+287 VQ
-298 IEKRFNSELAKAKK
+298 
-312 QLQTSISKND
+312 Q
-322 YADSKEARDYLKY
+322 
-335 MDNLKASDWKNP
+335 
-347 LNKLDEVNKKV
+347 
-358 ATYQSNL
+358 
-365 QSSHKTNLDN
+365 
-375 INKEI
+375 
-380 KAEEENTKQIQKGEE
+380 
-395 AKARLQRQEK
+395 K

-410 YENRLKNAH
+410 YDNRLKNAH
-419 NQEIMDRIQQTRQ
+419 NQEIMNRIQQTRQ

-475 TKARKYASELK
+475 TKARKYTSELK

-552 VASYMENNTRALKKY
+552 VASYMENNTKALKKY
-567 GSALSEIQQQYRSA
+567 GSALAEIQQQYRSA

-609 SAWSELKRATAQIA
+609 SVWSELKRATAQIA

-813 SRMGNIKLARL
+813 SRMGNIKLSRL

-834 SNVETVLKGV
+834 SNVETVLRGV

-864 TAGRWSEFGT
+864 TAEKYSEFGT
-874 VQQRAVAQAFSGT
+874 VQQRAVAQAF
-887 NHMNDFMVLMQQYSK
+887 
-902 AQEYMQ
+902 
-908 IADDASGTSME
+908 
-919 KYSAYTDSL
+919 
-928 EGKLEGLKST
+928 
-938 FESLSNTVL
+938 
-947 DSDALK
+947 
-953 GFVSGGTDVLGL
+953 
-965 IDKLTNSLGVM
+965 
-976 GTVAVGAGIFQGK
+976 AG
-989 NNSGKSTWDSPHA
+989 
-1002 FFKMTYAA
+1002 

>member
-8 DVQVTTHAEQV
+8 DVNVVTHGAE
-19 EALEKKLESLQSKG
+19 
-33 INLKVNNIDTSK
+33 KVNELEQKLSKMQNKPVSLNFQVKGQKQLTNLINQIKQVQNMLKGMPTPNIPNNNLPRNNNPSRNNNPNRYPTNKLKYNIDTGKYAAASSRMSK
-45 ISRQMESVG
+45 QLGAYGTQDTANI
-54 QKASQSFNKAFSSGT
+54 QKATAALASYN
-69 RTSKVDSN
+69 
-77 SPINFAK
+77 
-84 MKLEAKKEI
+84 
-93 KGISKTI
+93 
-100 QAGLA
+100 QAL
-105 GSGISERE
+105 
-113 SDKLAQSF
+113 DKLQNHYNGSNVLGKQQLQQTFQDMTKAGDTF
-121 VNSQKKGL
+121 KNTLSQIRD
-129 QAVAKERQK
+129 E
-138 QEIQQRKAYEQQQRQ
+138 
-153 QQKLSNSYWKDYFAN
+153 SS
-168 QNAKSPN
+168 
-175 QKALSDYY
+175 KALSP
-183 KQQEKEAS
+183 
-191 AFYKQQQKEADTN
+191 T
-204 LKKQVANVEKLNQN
+204 VAN
-218 KANIVTARANGK
+218 
-230 TSTLDA
+230 
-236 LREERKTIKAEQ
+236 
-248 KQLQK
+248 
-253 EAERYNNIPGY
+253 
-264 SQNERAKAIAA
+264 
-275 KQLGTKSLIDKA
+275 
-287 WASVQDKDSAS
+287 
-298 IEKRFNSELAKAKK
+298 
-312 QLQTSISKND
+312 
-322 YADSKEARDYLKY
+322 
-335 MDNLKASDWKNP
+335 
-347 LNKLDEVNKKV
+347 
-358 ATYQSNL
+358 
-365 QSSHKTNLDN
+365 
-375 INKEI
+375 
-380 KAEEENTKQIQKGEE
+380 
-395 AKARLQRQEK
+395 
-405 ISQLG
+405 
-410 YENRLKNAH
+410 
-419 NQEIMDRIQQTRQ
+419 
-432 KYESQQSQLAK
+432 
-443 IQQRATSGEFE
+443 TSGNKVVEYM
-454 ARNAKADKFLSRYE
+454 NANSRA
-468 GQDSEVL
+468 V
-475 TKARKYASELK
+475 
-486 SLQSEL
+486 
-492 QSGVYASGDK
+492 
-502 KGLKIIPDD
+502 
-511 QVKLM
+511 
-516 DQINEKAKQLQNSF
+516 
-530 TEISN
+530 
-535 LESKTLGAGVAT
+535 
-547 RSANN
+547 
-552 VASYMENNTRALKKY
+552 KKY
-567 GSALSEIQQQYRSA
+567 GASLKTLEQQYRSM
-581 TTEMEK
+581 TTIEEK
-587 SNIDKSFA
+587 ANYDKVFA
-595 TLKSRISAEGLTGN
+595 NLKSRIGAEGLSGN
-609 SAWSELKRATAQIA
+609 SWFGELKRATGQIA
-623 QFTGVYGALQNVMFQ
+623 QFAGVYGMLQNTVMQ
-638 LPYKAITAVKDY
+638 IPYKAITAVKDY

-715 LSKIGDLSS
+715 LSKIGNLSS

-813 SRMGNIKLARL
+813 SRMGNIKLSRL

-834 SNVETVLKGV
+834 SNVETVLRGV

-938 FESLSNTVL
+938 FESLSSTVL

-953 GFVSGGTDVLGL
+953 GFVSGGTEVLGL

-976 GTVAVGAGIFQGK
+976 GTVAVGAGIFQGT

>member
-8 DVQVTTHAEQV
+8 DVNVVTHGAEKV
-19 EALEKKLESLQSKG
+19 NELEQKLSKMQNKSVDIKFNVQGQNQINNIIQQLQNVQRQG
-33 INLKVNNIDTSK
+33 INLNLNNNNMARSAQNAARQYTQNFQRQINSSKLRYNIDTGKYAAASSRMSK
-45 ISRQMESVG
+45 QLGAYGTQDTANI
-54 QKASQSFNKAFSSGT
+54 QKATAALASYN
-69 RTSKVDSN
+69 
-77 SPINFAK
+77 
-84 MKLEAKKEI
+84 
-93 KGISKTI
+93 
-100 QAGLA
+100 QAL
-105 GSGISERE
+105 
-113 SDKLAQSF
+113 DKLQNHYNGSNVLGKQQLQQTFQDMTKAGDTF
-121 VNSQKKGL
+121 KNTLSQIRD
-129 QAVAKERQK
+129 E
-138 QEIQQRKAYEQQQRQ
+138 
-153 QQKLSNSYWKDYFAN
+153 SS
-168 QNAKSPN
+168 
-175 QKALSDYY
+175 KALSP
-183 KQQEKEAS
+183 
-191 AFYKQQQKEADTN
+191 T
-204 LKKQVANVEKLNQN
+204 
-218 KANIVTARANGK
+218 
-230 TSTLDA
+230 
-236 LREERKTIKAEQ
+236 
-248 KQLQK
+248 
-253 EAERYNNIPGY
+253 
-264 SQNERAKAIAA
+264 
-275 KQLGTKSLIDKA
+275 
-287 WASVQDKDSAS
+287 
-298 IEKRFNSELAKAKK
+298 
-312 QLQTSISKND
+312 
-322 YADSKEARDYLKY
+322 
-335 MDNLKASDWKNP
+335 
-347 LNKLDEVNKKV
+347 V
-358 ATYQSNL
+358 AT
-365 QSSHKTNLDN
+365 
-375 INKEI
+375 
-380 KAEEENTKQIQKGEE
+380 
-395 AKARLQRQEK
+395 
-405 ISQLG
+405 
-410 YENRLKNAH
+410 
-419 NQEIMDRIQQTRQ
+419 
-432 KYESQQSQLAK
+432 
-443 IQQRATSGEFE
+443 TSGNKVVEYM
-454 ARNAKADKFLSRYE
+454 NANSRA
-468 GQDSEVL
+468 V
-475 TKARKYASELK
+475 
-486 SLQSEL
+486 
-492 QSGVYASGDK
+492 
-502 KGLKIIPDD
+502 
-511 QVKLM
+511 
-516 DQINEKAKQLQNSF
+516 
-530 TEISN
+530 
-535 LESKTLGAGVAT
+535 
-547 RSANN
+547 
-552 VASYMENNTRALKKY
+552 KKY
-567 GSALSEIQQQYRSA
+567 GASLKTLEQQYRSM
-581 TTEMEK
+581 TTIEEK
-587 SNIDKSFA
+587 ANYDKVFA
-595 TLKSRISAEGLTGN
+595 NLKSRIDAEGLSGN
-609 SAWSELKRATAQIA
+609 SWFGKLKRATGQIA
-623 QFTGVYGALQNVMFQ
+623 QFAGVYGMLQNTVMQ
-638 LPYKAITAVKDY
+638 IPYKAITAVKDY

-813 SRMGNIKLARL
+813 SRMGNIKLSRL

-834 SNVETVLKGV
+834 SNVETVLRGV

-938 FESLSNTVL
+938 FESLSSTVL

-953 GFVSGGTDVLGL
+953 GFVSGGTEVLGL

>member
-8 DVQVTTHAEQV
+8 DVNVVTHGAE
-19 EALEKKLESLQSKG
+19 
-33 INLKVNNIDTSK
+33 KVNELEQKLSKMQNKSVSLNFQVKGQKQLTNLINQIKQVQNMLKGMPTTNIPNNNLPRNNNPSRNNNPNRYPTNKLKYNIDTGKYAAAS
-45 ISRQMESVG
+45 SRMS
-54 QKASQSFNKAFSSGT
+54 
-69 RTSKVDSN
+69 
-77 SPINFAK
+77 
-84 MKLEAKKEI
+84 
-93 KGISKTI
+93 
-100 QAGLA
+100 
-105 GSGISERE
+105 
-113 SDKLAQSF
+113 
-121 VNSQKKGL
+121 
-129 QAVAKERQK
+129 
-138 QEIQQRKAYEQQQRQ
+138 
-153 QQKLSNSYWKDYFAN
+153 
-168 QNAKSPN
+168 
-175 QKALSDYY
+175 
-183 KQQEKEAS
+183 
-191 AFYKQQQKEADTN
+191 
-204 LKKQVANVEKLNQN
+204 
-218 KANIVTARANGK
+218 
-230 TSTLDA
+230 
-236 LREERKTIKAEQ
+236 
-248 KQLQK
+248 
-253 EAERYNNIPGY
+253 
-264 SQNERAKAIAA
+264 
-275 KQLGTKSLIDKA
+275 KQLGAYGTQDTANIQKATAALASYNQALDKLQNHYNG
-287 WASVQDKDSAS
+287 SNV
-298 IEKRFNSELAKAKK
+298 LGKK
-312 QLQTSISKND
+312 QLQ
-322 YADSKEARDYLKY
+322 
-335 MDNLKASDWKNP
+335 
-347 LNKLDEVNKKV
+347 
-358 ATYQSNL
+358 
-365 QSSHKTNLDN
+365 
-375 INKEI
+375 
-380 KAEEENTKQIQKGEE
+380 
-395 AKARLQRQEK
+395 
-405 ISQLG
+405 
-410 YENRLKNAH
+410 
-419 NQEIMDRIQQTRQ
+419 QT
-432 KYESQQSQLAK
+432 
-443 IQQRATSGEFE
+443 F
-454 ARNAKADKFLSRYE
+454 
-468 GQDSEVL
+468 QDM
-475 TKARKYASELK
+475 TKAGDTFKNTLSQIRDESSKALSPTVAS
-486 SLQSEL
+486 
-492 QSGVYASGDK
+492 ASGNK
-502 KGLKIIPDD
+502 
-511 QVKLM
+511 VVEYM
-516 DQINEKAKQLQNSF
+516 NANS
-530 TEISN
+530 
-535 LESKTLGAGVAT
+535 
-547 RSANN
+547 
-552 VASYMENNTRALKKY
+552 RAVKKY
-567 GSALSEIQQQYRSA
+567 GASLKTLEQQYRSM
-581 TTEMEK
+581 TTIEEK
-587 SNIDKSFA
+587 ANYDKVFA
-595 TLKSRISAEGLTGN
+595 NLKSRIDAEGLSGN
-609 SAWSELKRATAQIA
+609 SWFGELKRATGQIA
-623 QFTGVYGALQNVMFQ
+623 QFAGVYGMLQNTVMQ
-638 LPYKAITAVKDY
+638 IPYKAITAVKDY

-813 SRMGNIKLARL
+813 SRMGNIKLSRL

-834 SNVETVLKGV
+834 SNVETVLRGV

-938 FESLSNTVL
+938 FESLSSTVL

-953 GFVSGGTDVLGL
+953 GFVSGGTEVLGL

>member
-8 DVQVTTHAEQV
+8 DVNVVTHGAEKV
-19 EALEKKLESLQSKG
+19 NELEQKLSKMQNKSVDIKFNVQGQNQINNIIQQLQNVQRQG
-33 INLKVNNIDTSK
+33 INLNLNNNNMARSAQNAARQYTQNFQRQINSSKLRYNIDTGKYAAASSRMSK
-45 ISRQMESVG
+45 QLGAYGTQDTANI
-54 QKASQSFNKAFSSGT
+54 QKATAALASYN
-69 RTSKVDSN
+69 
-77 SPINFAK
+77 
-84 MKLEAKKEI
+84 
-93 KGISKTI
+93 
-100 QAGLA
+100 QAL
-105 GSGISERE
+105 
-113 SDKLAQSF
+113 DKLQNHYNGSNVLGKQQLQQTFQDMTKAGDTF
-121 VNSQKKGL
+121 KNTLSQIRD
-129 QAVAKERQK
+129 E
-138 QEIQQRKAYEQQQRQ
+138 
-153 QQKLSNSYWKDYFAN
+153 SS
-168 QNAKSPN
+168 
-175 QKALSDYY
+175 KALSPSI
-183 KQQEKEAS
+183 AS
-191 AFYKQQQKEADTN
+191 ASGHKVVEYMN
-204 LKKQVANVEKLNQN
+204 ANS
-218 KANIVTARANGK
+218 RA
-230 TSTLDA
+230 
-236 LREERKTIKAEQ
+236 
-248 KQLQK
+248 
-253 EAERYNNIPGY
+253 
-264 SQNERAKAIAA
+264 
-275 KQLGTKSLIDKA
+275 
-287 WASVQDKDSAS
+287 V
-298 IEKRFNSELAKAKK
+298 
-312 QLQTSISKND
+312 
-322 YADSKEARDYLKY
+322 
-335 MDNLKASDWKNP
+335 
-347 LNKLDEVNKKV
+347 
-358 ATYQSNL
+358 
-365 QSSHKTNLDN
+365 
-375 INKEI
+375 
-380 KAEEENTKQIQKGEE
+380 
-395 AKARLQRQEK
+395 
-405 ISQLG
+405 
-410 YENRLKNAH
+410 
-419 NQEIMDRIQQTRQ
+419 
-432 KYESQQSQLAK
+432 
-443 IQQRATSGEFE
+443 
-454 ARNAKADKFLSRYE
+454 
-468 GQDSEVL
+468 
-475 TKARKYASELK
+475 
-486 SLQSEL
+486 
-492 QSGVYASGDK
+492 
-502 KGLKIIPDD
+502 
-511 QVKLM
+511 
-516 DQINEKAKQLQNSF
+516 
-530 TEISN
+530 
-535 LESKTLGAGVAT
+535 
-547 RSANN
+547 
-552 VASYMENNTRALKKY
+552 KKY
-567 GSALSEIQQQYRSA
+567 GASLKTLEQQYRSM
-581 TTEMEK
+581 TTIEEK
-587 SNIDKSFA
+587 ANYDKVFA
-595 TLKSRISAEGLTGN
+595 NLKSRIDAEGLSGN
-609 SAWSELKRATAQIA
+609 SWFGELKRATGQIA
-623 QFTGVYGALQNVMFQ
+623 QFAGVYGMLQNTVMQ
-638 LPYKAITAVKDY
+638 IPYKAITAVKDY

-813 SRMGNIKLARL
+813 SRMGNIKLSRL

-834 SNVETVLKGV
+834 SNVETVLRGV

-938 FESLSNTVL
+938 FESLSSTVL

-953 GFVSGGTDVLGL
+953 GFVSGGTEVLGL

-1002 FFKMTYAA
+1002 FSK

>member
-1 MGAQFQV
+1 MGVPFQV
-8 DVQVTTHAEQV
+8 DVNVVTHAEQV
-19 EALEKKLESLQSKG
+19 DALEKRLNALQSKG
-33 INLKVNNIDTSK
+33 VDLKV
-45 ISRQMESVG
+45 
-54 QKASQSFNKAFSSGT
+54 
-69 RTSKVDSN
+69 KVDGLDKLDTTKIGKQFTAAGKQMSQKFSRELATSSTKSKTN
-77 SPINFAK
+77 INNVVNFARLK
-84 MKLEAKKEI
+84 QQADKEVASL
-93 KGISKTI
+93 SKTI
-100 QAGLA
+100 QNGL
-105 GSGISERE
+105 GTDKKQ
-113 SDKLAQSF
+113 SDKIAKQYANTIQKSTASAQ
-121 VNSQKKGL
+121 K
-129 QAVAKERQK
+129 
-138 QEIQQRKAYEQQQRQ
+138 QQQRVQ
-153 QQKLSNSYWKDYFAN
+153 QQYQKQLQQDAKRNLTQQLS
-168 QNAKSPN
+168 
-175 QKALSDYY
+175 
-183 KQQEKEAS
+183 
-191 AFYKQQQKEADTN
+191 
-204 LKKQVANVEKLNQN
+204 NVEKLNKN
-218 KANIVTARANGK
+218 KAGIITARANGK
-230 TSTLDA
+230 SETVEA
-236 LREERKTIKAEQ
+236 LRAERKQIKAEQ

-253 EAERYNNIPGY
+253 EAQKINKASGYSIPGFS
-264 SQNERAKAIAA
+264 SQERNKAIND
-275 KQLGTKSLIDKA
+275 KQLATKNLVDKA
-287 WASVQDKDSAS
+287 WASINDKNSEA
-298 IEKRFNSELAKAKK
+298 ITKRFDSELSKAKK
-312 QLQTSISKND
+312 
-322 YADSKEARDYLKY
+322 
-335 MDNLKASDWKNP
+335 
-347 LNKLDEVNKKV
+347 
-358 ATYQSNL
+358 NL
-365 QSSHKTNLDN
+365 QSSLSKYDYADADKIKESQKLIASMGNMKASDYEKPLEKIAQVTKQTQDLGKSLQNTHKVNLDG

-380 KAEEENTKQIQKGEE
+380 KAEEQNIAQTR
-395 AKARLQRQEK
+395 KAEQSRTQAQVQQK

-410 YENRLKNAH
+410 YDNRLKNAH

-443 IQQRATSGEFE
+443 IQQRITSGEFG

-697 KQGKTIEESNKLA
+697 KQGKSIEESNKLA

-813 SRMGNIKLARL
+813 SRMGNIKLSRL

-844 GISLRDT
+844 GISLRDA

-953 GFVSGGTDVLGL
+953 GFVSGGTEVLGL

>member
-8 DVQVTTHAEQV
+8 DVNVVTHGAEKV
-19 EALEKKLESLQSKG
+19 NELEQKLSKMQNKSVDIKFNVQGQNQINNIIQQLQNVQRQG
-33 INLKVNNIDTSK
+33 INLNLNNNNMTRSAQNAARQYTQNFQRQINSSKLKYNIDTGKYAAAS
-45 ISRQMESVG
+45 SRMS
-54 QKASQSFNKAFSSGT
+54 
-69 RTSKVDSN
+69 
-77 SPINFAK
+77 
-84 MKLEAKKEI
+84 
-93 KGISKTI
+93 
-100 QAGLA
+100 
-105 GSGISERE
+105 
-113 SDKLAQSF
+113 
-121 VNSQKKGL
+121 
-129 QAVAKERQK
+129 
-138 QEIQQRKAYEQQQRQ
+138 
-153 QQKLSNSYWKDYFAN
+153 
-168 QNAKSPN
+168 
-175 QKALSDYY
+175 
-183 KQQEKEAS
+183 
-191 AFYKQQQKEADTN
+191 
-204 LKKQVANVEKLNQN
+204 
-218 KANIVTARANGK
+218 
-230 TSTLDA
+230 
-236 LREERKTIKAEQ
+236 
-248 KQLQK
+248 
-253 EAERYNNIPGY
+253 
-264 SQNERAKAIAA
+264 
-275 KQLGTKSLIDKA
+275 KQLGAYGTQDTANIQKATAALASYNQALDKLQNHYNG
-287 WASVQDKDSAS
+287 SNV
-298 IEKRFNSELAKAKK
+298 LGKK
-312 QLQTSISKND
+312 QLQ
-322 YADSKEARDYLKY
+322 
-335 MDNLKASDWKNP
+335 
-347 LNKLDEVNKKV
+347 
-358 ATYQSNL
+358 
-365 QSSHKTNLDN
+365 
-375 INKEI
+375 
-380 KAEEENTKQIQKGEE
+380 
-395 AKARLQRQEK
+395 
-405 ISQLG
+405 
-410 YENRLKNAH
+410 
-419 NQEIMDRIQQTRQ
+419 QT
-432 KYESQQSQLAK
+432 
-443 IQQRATSGEFE
+443 F
-454 ARNAKADKFLSRYE
+454 
-468 GQDSEVL
+468 QDM
-475 TKARKYASELK
+475 TKAGDTFKNTLSQIRDESSKALSPSIAS
-486 SLQSEL
+486 
-492 QSGVYASGDK
+492 ASGNK
-502 KGLKIIPDD
+502 
-511 QVKLM
+511 VVEYM
-516 DQINEKAKQLQNSF
+516 NANS
-530 TEISN
+530 
-535 LESKTLGAGVAT
+535 
-547 RSANN
+547 
-552 VASYMENNTRALKKY
+552 RAVKKY
-567 GSALSEIQQQYRSA
+567 GASLKTLEQQYRSM
-581 TTEMEK
+581 TTIEEK
-587 SNIDKSFA
+587 ANYDKVFA
-595 TLKSRISAEGLTGN
+595 NLKSRIDAEGLSGN
-609 SAWSELKRATAQIA
+609 SWFGELKRATGQIA
-623 QFTGVYGALQNVMFQ
+623 QFAGVYGMLQNTVMQ
-638 LPYKAITAVKDY
+638 IPYKAITAVKDY

-746 DFVDQISA
+746 HFVDQISA

-813 SRMGNIKLARL
+813 SRMGNIKLSRL

-834 SNVETVLKGV
+834 SNVETVLRGV

-851 DGEFRNF
+851 DREFRNF

-938 FESLSNTVL
+938 FESLSSTVL
-947 DSDALK
+947 NSDALK
-953 GFVSGGTDVLGL
+953 GFVSGGTEVLGL